1 MLRYKL
7 RAAAA
12 YTCLVISVLLGE
24 AVPWLVKESIDRG
37 LTQGEQAILIYAAI
51 GIVAVTAFRAVF
63 SYVQGYFGEYISQRV
78 AYDLRNALYDR
89 FQRLS
94 FSFHDNIQTGQ
105 LMSRATADV
114 EGVRMFIA
122 MGAMVIISTI
132 FMFMTI
138 LALLISLNWR
148 LALVTMA
155 FIPLMALSAVSVGR
169 TLRPMFLRVQEELA
183 AMTEILQESLAGV
196 RVVKAFAREEFQI
209 DRFSKQVKVL
219 FDWNIKSARQQA
231 FNMPVL
237 NLLLGIAVG
246 ATLWYGGNEVFAGRL
261 TLGGLVAFNGYLA
274 MLIMP
279 VRRLGFMTML
289 IARAVSAGERIFE
302 ILDASAE
309 ISDAPNAIEMPN
321 VEGRV
326 RFDNVSFKYGS
337 ASPTLKNVDLD
348 VRPGEAIAV
357 LGNTGSGK
365 STLVNLLPRFY
376 DVSNGRITIDGTD
389 IRDVTVASL
398 RRQIGIVLQ
407 ETFLFSATIRD
418 NIAYG
423 SEGASMDQ
431 IVAAAKAARA
441 HDFIMSFPDGYDTWV
456 GERGTTLS
464 GGQRQRVAIAR
475 TLLLDPRI
483 LIFDDSTSSVD
494 AETEN
499 LIRQALANLMKGRT
513 TFIIAHR
520 LGTVKNANR
529 IIVLDRGQ
537 IVEEGTHLDLLDR
550 HGFYKHIYDLQLK
563 GQEEEEQEALALAPI
578 QAPQQHIASSSRNG
592 GGQEIPSPSGRVLG

>member
-1 MLRYKL
+1 
-7 RAAAA
+7 
-12 YTCLVISVLLGE
+12 
-24 AVPWLVKESIDRG
+24 
-37 LTQGEQAILIYAAI
+37 
-51 GIVAVTAFRAVF
+51 
-63 SYVQGYFGEYISQRV
+63 
-78 AYDLRNALYDR
+78 
-89 FQRLS
+89 
-94 FSFHDNIQTGQ
+94 
-105 LMSRATADV
+105 
-114 EGVRMFIA
+114 
-122 MGAMVIISTI
+122 
-132 FMFMTI
+132 
-138 LALLISLNWR
+138 
-148 LALVTMA
+148 
-155 FIPLMALSAVSVGR
+155 
-169 TLRPMFLRVQEELA
+169 
-183 AMTEILQESLAGV
+183 
-196 RVVKAFAREEFQI
+196 
-209 DRFSKQVKVL
+209 
-219 FDWNIKSARQQA
+219 
-231 FNMPVL
+231 
-237 NLLLGIAVG
+237 
-246 ATLWYGGNEVFAGRL
+246 
-261 TLGGLVAFNGYLA
+261 
-274 MLIMP
+274 
-279 VRRLGFMTML
+279 
-289 IARAVSAGERIFE
+289 
-302 ILDASAE
+302 
-309 ISDAPNAIEMPN
+309 MPN